1 MVIDQ
6 FYTDID
12 KNNFYLGMVSQVYKD
27 GFVVQIENLSW
38 LRQRRINLELLVP
51 NIINYYV
58 VIDSIQGLF
67 IGEVYQSKISNSK
80 NTHYE
85 LNNETY
91 ENIFSELSIETIGL
105 LAAED
110 SGFISPGFK
119 TVGLTDKVYIVNDE
133 IKKRFLKSV
142 ENKRLD
148 KNYLDKKLKPFATA
162 SNLGD
167 DTISLHPETLF
178 DRHLMTIGT
187 TNSGKSTTA
196 LSILDKLIL
205 AEKKVLIIDPTG
217 EYLDAFYEDDIKQL
231 TLGRDTVLTPGKVS
245 YSQRAMLFETNDSTQ
260 PAVIA
265 DAITSLRYQKREGND
280 CALVKEGKE
289 IKDINNKLKSL
300 TEEDLDFD
308 LDLLPKQIL
317 EEGVEADRKMQLYQ
331 KGAFQFNNKQWLF
344 QKVEY
349 KLRNSELLNFFNSKN
364 DKFDLLGEIDRFIK
378 NETKSLYINTSEI
391 GVGDGIGAMIIDLIS
406 NYIINHK
413 DKNDVAFVIFIDEVH
428 RYSKDIGGVRY
439 QTGLTAIARE
449 GRKKG
454 IFLFLTTQNPNDVPS
469 DLLGQIGS
477 LLIHRLTHRYE
488 IESIRNYLSDS
499 SLRQVPKLNQGE
511 AIFTSI
517 NLLKDLNLKIEKCSR
532 IHFNNTTKL

>member
-38 LRQRRINLELLVP
+38 LRQRRINLELLIP

-105 LAAED
+105 LVAED

-148 KNYLDKKLKPFATA
+148 ENYLDKKLKPFATA

-205 AEKKVLIIDPTG
+205 AGKKVLIIDPSG
-217 EYLDAFYEDDIKQL
+217 EYSDAFYEDDIKQL
-231 TLGRDTVLTPGKVS
+231 TLGIDTVLTPGKVS

-265 DAITSLRYQKREGND
+265 DAITSLRYQKKEGND

-331 KGAFQFNNKQWLF
+331 KGAFQFNNKQRLF

-364 DKFDLLGEIDRFIK
+364 DKIDLLAEIDRFIK

>member
-38 LRQRRINLELLVP
+38 LRQRRINLELLIP

-67 IGEVYQSKISNSK
+67 IGEVCQSKISNSK

-110 SGFISPGFK
+110 SSFISPGFK

-142 ENKRLD
+142 ENKWLD
-148 KNYLDKKLKPFATA
+148 ENYLDKKLKPFATA

-178 DRHLMTIGT
+178 DRHLMAIGT

-205 AEKKVLIIDPTG
+205 AEKK
-217 EYLDAFYEDDIKQL
+217 
-231 TLGRDTVLTPGKVS
+231 S
-245 YSQRAMLFETNDSTQ
+245 
-260 PAVIA
+260 
-265 DAITSLRYQKREGND
+265 
-280 CALVKEGKE
+280 
-289 IKDINNKLKSL
+289 
-300 TEEDLDFD
+300 
-308 LDLLPKQIL
+308 
-317 EEGVEADRKMQLYQ
+317 
-331 KGAFQFNNKQWLF
+331 FN
-344 QKVEY
+344 Y
-349 KLRNSELLNFFNSKN
+349 
-364 DKFDLLGEIDRFIK
+364 
-378 NETKSLYINTSEI
+378 
-391 GVGDGIGAMIIDLIS
+391 
-406 NYIINHK
+406 
-413 DKNDVAFVIFIDEVH
+413 
-428 RYSKDIGGVRY
+428 
-439 QTGLTAIARE
+439 
-449 GRKKG
+449 
-454 IFLFLTTQNPNDVPS
+454 
-469 DLLGQIGS
+469 
-477 LLIHRLTHRYE
+477 
-488 IESIRNYLSDS
+488 
-499 SLRQVPKLNQGE
+499 
-511 AIFTSI
+511 
-517 NLLKDLNLKIEKCSR
+517 
-532 IHFNNTTKL
+532 